1 MAAEEREVVRLKST
15 FYRDGFYK
23 ILIALSTVLTAIVFL
38 IGISIFIYMDKPK
51 PVYFHTDNEWRI
63 LPPVPLDKPYLKVPD
78 LVQWVSTALPSV
90 FTYDFI
96 NYTKQLQNASQYF
109 TPNGWQKFL
118 EQINHYANYNEVLT
132 SKMFISANPA
142 GAPIILNQGLLEG
155 RYAWWILMPI
165 NVNYIIPEKRN
176 NTVPLEIRALVV
188 RVPTLNNIDGVGIEN
203 IIISEGTADQ
213 IIPVKNG

>member
-1 MAAEEREVVRLKST
+1 MATELEVVRLKTT

-23 ILIALSTVLTAIVFL
+23 VLTAFITIVTAIIFL
-38 IGISIFIYMDKPK
+38 IGISVYLYLDKPK
-51 PVYFHTDNEWRI
+51 PVYFHTDNEWRV
-63 LPPVPLDKPYLKVPD
+63 LSPVPLDKVYLTVPE
-78 LVQWVSTALPSV
+78 LVQWVSSVLPKA

-96 NYTKQLQNASQYF
+96 NYTKQLQNVSQYF

-118 EQINHYANYNEVLT
+118 DQINQYANYNQVVNGKLFLNA
-132 SKMFISANPA
+132 SPA

-165 NVNYIIPEKRN
+165 NVNYISSEKS
-176 NTVPLEIRALVV
+176 TTFPLEMRVLIV

-203 IIISEGTADQ
+203 IMVSQGKADQ
-213 IIPVKNG
+213 IISTKNG